1 MDDLTRAEVAD
12 DLERPGSLLCDC
24 NEKTNPPTSW
34 RDRSIRLA
42 HHCECRAV
50 MASAT
55 IRRGLTMTLHERECS
70 DHGYQEQ
77 ARG

>member
-1 MDDLTRAEVAD
+1 MDDALRSEVAAE
-12 DLERPGSLLCDC
+12 LERPGSLLCDC
-24 NEKTNPPTSW
+24 DAHENPPTSW

-42 HHCECRAV
+42 HHCECPAV

-70 DHGYQEQ
+70 DHGYQER